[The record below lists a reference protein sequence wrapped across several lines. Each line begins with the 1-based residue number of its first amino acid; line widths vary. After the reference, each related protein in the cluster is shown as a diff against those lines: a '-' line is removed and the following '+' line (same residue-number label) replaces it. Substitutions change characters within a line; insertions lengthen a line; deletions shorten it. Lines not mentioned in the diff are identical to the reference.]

1 MPSHS
6 VKQRLI
12 KKLQWTFQVEGM
24 NAVMFFGI
32 LIFINAA
39 YDFRD
44 LIFLSYG
51 LLMMSFIL
59 LQGTYYWWKKLSV
72 LEDKHIF
79 QNRTLNRFEKFRD
92 KNKVGIAL
100 IPFVLLVQWFI
111 SGQSLGSDN
120 FIAWALIANAFA
132 VLEYINYYH
141 LQLMYDNRYDLRY
154 LLRHKKL
161 KEASLRKD
169 LRDQQI

>member
-1 MPSHS
+1 MPSRS

-32 LIFINAA
+32 LIFINAT
-39 YDFRD
+39 YDIKD

-51 LLMMSFIL
+51 LLLMCFIL

-72 LEDKHIF
+72 LEDKPIF
-79 QNRTLNRFEKFRD
+79 QNRTLKRFLNFKR
-92 KNKVGIAL
+92 KNELAIAFM
-100 IPFVLLVQWFI
+100 PFVLVAQWVI
-111 SGQSLGSDN
+111 SGRTLGSDN
-120 FIAWALIANAFA
+120 LLGWALFANVFA

-141 LQLMYDNRYDLRY
+141 IQLMYDNRYDLRY
-154 LLRHKKL
+154 LFRHKKL

-169 LRDQQI
+169 LREQQI

>member
-1 MPSHS
+1 MPSLS

-79 QNRTLNRFEKFRD
+79 QNRTLNRFEKFKH

-100 IPFVLLVQWFI
+100 IPIVLLVQWFI

-120 FIAWALIANAFA
+120 LIGWAMIANVFA
-132 VLEYINYYH
+132 VLEHINYYH
-141 LQLMYDNRYDLRY
+141 MQLMYDNRYDLRY

>member
-1 MPSHS
+1 MPSRS

-32 LIFINAA
+32 LIFINAT
-39 YDFRD
+39 YDIKD

-51 LLMMSFIL
+51 LLLMCFIL

-72 LEDKHIF
+72 LEDKPIF
-79 QNRTLNRFEKFRD
+79 QNRTLKRFLNFKR
-92 KNKVGIAL
+92 KNELAIAFM
-100 IPFVLLVQWFI
+100 PFVLVAQWVI
-111 SGQSLGSDN
+111 SGRTLGSDN
-120 FIAWALIANAFA
+120 LLGWALFANVFA

-141 LQLMYDNRYDLRY
+141 TQLMYDNRYDLWY
-154 LLRHKKL
+154 LFRHKKL

-169 LRDQQI
+169 LREQQI